1 MIVTDKNYNDIAD
14 GVYKVDAGKV
24 IRPWRNGKTFKT
36 NGKDY
41 RVLKAE
47 DNPDNGMQAMAV
59 APIKDGKEDR
69 SHIVIAYAGTN
80 SSDIRDI
87 DTDIQ
92 SVVFGDD
99 QYLCTHEEP
108 DSFKVVK
115 SQLSTAKAFS
125 DYIRTSYP
133 NAAISYTG
141 HSLGGYLA
149 LITAAHAKQPAT
161 VFNAPSSVNNLSKE
175 AIDFVKANKGL
186 YHSYRINNDYIGNLG
201 TYFGDDELG
210 ISRWVDGKAGIG
222 RHSLAAYRFNSKG
235 QIVDRKGHPAAAQAP
250 ALATLSSRLTDY
262 RQLKKEYA
270 ASNGI
275 SSSEE
280 FYLDQFQSRA
290 VAQALEQITQ
300 LAQEEI
306 IARRKE
312 AVAEA
317 EALHQKTRD
326 MPFFVSEL
334 SWAELEEAYAQAGV
348 TYDSLVGQTKRHFD
362 DKVTQA
368 RGLATKFK
376 TLKEQLEEGIERTI
390 ATDQK
395 LGGDFS

>member
-1 MIVTDKNYNDIAD
+1 MTTDKEYSQFAKR
-14 GVYKVDAGKV
+14 VYDVDSKKKKVPLKKGDSIFNEK
-24 IRPWRNGKTFKT
+24 
-36 NGKDY
+36 Y

-59 APIKDGKEDR
+59 VPIKDGKEDR

-99 QYLCTHEEP
+99 QYLCTHEGP

-125 DYIRTSYP
+125 DHIRTRYP

-201 TYFGDDELG
+201 TYLGDDELG
-210 ISRWVDGKAGIG
+210 ISRWGDGKAGIG

-235 QIVDRKGHPAAAQAP
+235 QVIDRKGRPAAAQAP
-250 ALATLSSRLTDY
+250 ALATLSSKLTEYRL
-262 RQLKKEYA
+262 LKKKYA

-280 FYLDQFQSRA
+280 FYLDQFQARA
-290 VAQALEQITQ
+290 VAQALEQTTQ

-312 AVAEA
+312 A
-317 EALHQKTRD
+317 
-326 MPFFVSEL
+326 
-334 SWAELEEAYAQAGV
+334 
-348 TYDSLVGQTKRHFD
+348 
-362 DKVTQA
+362 
-368 RGLATKFK
+368 
-376 TLKEQLEEGIERTI
+376 
-390 ATDQK
+390 
-395 LGGDFS
+395 

>member
-1 MIVTDKNYNDIAD
+1 MMIDRDYKNISED
-14 GVYKVDAGKV
+14 VYKVDSGKERDPIQEGYPV
-24 IRPWRNGKTFKT
+24 ANGK
-36 NGKDY
+36 Y
-41 RVLKAE
+41 RVLEAE

-59 APIKDGKEDR
+59 VPIKDGKEDR

-149 LITAAHAKQPAT
+149 LITAVHAKQPAT

-201 TYFGDDELG
+201 TYLGDDELG

-235 QIVDRKGHPAAAQAP
+235 QVIDRKGHPAAAQAP
-250 ALATLSSRLTDY
+250 ALATLRSRLTDY
-262 RQLKKEYA
+262 RRLKKQYA

-290 VAQALEQITQ
+290 VAQALEQTTQ

-348 TYDSLVGQTKRHFD
+348 TYDSLVGQTRRHFD
-362 DKVTQA
+362 DKVAQA

-376 TLKEQLEEGIERTI
+376 TVKEQLEEGIERTI

>member
-1 MIVTDKNYNDIAD
+1 
-14 GVYKVDAGKV
+14 
-24 IRPWRNGKTFKT
+24 
-36 NGKDY
+36 
-41 RVLKAE
+41 
-47 DNPDNGMQAMAV
+47 
-59 APIKDGKEDR
+59 KEDR

-201 TYFGDDELG
+201 TYLGDDELG

-235 QIVDRKGHPAAAQAP
+235 QVIDRKGHPAAAQAP
-250 ALATLSSRLTDY
+250 ALATLRSRLTDY
-262 RQLKKEYA
+262 RRLKKQYA

-290 VAQALEQITQ
+290 VAQALEQTTQ

-348 TYDSLVGQTKRHFD
+348 TYDSLVGQTRRHFD
-362 DKVTQA
+362 DKVAQA

-376 TLKEQLEEGIERTI
+376 TVKEQLEEGIERTI

>member
-1 MIVTDKNYNDIAD
+1 MMIDRDYKNISED
-14 GVYKVDAGKV
+14 VYKVDSDKERDPIQEGYPVA
-24 IRPWRNGKTFKT
+24 NGK
-36 NGKDY
+36 Y
-41 RVLKAE
+41 RVLEAE

-59 APIKDGKEDR
+59 VPIKDGKEDR

-99 QYLCTHEEP
+99 QYLCTHEGP

-125 DYIRTSYP
+125 DHIRTRYP

-210 ISRWVDGKAGIG
+210 ISRWVDGETGIG

-235 QIVDRKGHPAAAQAP
+235 QVIDRKGHPAAAQAP
-250 ALATLSSRLTDY
+250 ALATLRSRLTDY
-262 RQLKKEYA
+262 RRLKKEYA

-280 FYLDQFQSRA
+280 FYLD
-290 VAQALEQITQ
+290 
-300 LAQEEI
+300 
-306 IARRKE
+306 
-312 AVAEA
+312 
-317 EALHQKTRD
+317 
-326 MPFFVSEL
+326 
-334 SWAELEEAYAQAGV
+334 
-348 TYDSLVGQTKRHFD
+348 
-362 DKVTQA
+362 
-368 RGLATKFK
+368 
-376 TLKEQLEEGIERTI
+376 
-390 ATDQK
+390 
-395 LGGDFS
+395 